1 MAAGLSACT
10 VQPSIVEH
18 LPPQTFSEDALLT
31 GTVILSRPVV
41 EKDLPNIDILAINR
55 DMHLLLDSVDGA
67 TKSARLNTLME
78 KLQDQNFSLLYDAD
92 ATLNASTVFVEQRG
106 NCMAF
111 SVFMVAMA
119 RELGINAQFNEVL
132 VPETWSLK
140 NQQIFVY
147 QHINVIANLDIE
159 QRMLD
164 FNFVEY
170 QPIYR
175 QATLEDTDAFARF
188 YSNLSMDFLSDQ
200 KYTDAFLYIRK
211 ALALSPQS
219 ADLWNNLGAV
229 YRAGGHPDHAASA
242 YRVSLV
248 IDGTN
253 TMALSNLERVLTEEG
268 DWQST
273 NIISEHLQRYREQ
286 NPYYWYG
293 NALAAYKQGH
303 YELAI
308 NDIKA
313 AISLEK
319 NDHRFHFLLGLLR
332 FKSGNYGYRGHLQQ
346 ALTLSAADRDQGR
359 YRQKLE
365 ILGLED
371 IRPTRRHKATRSWA
385 RTNLWWWLNR

>member
-1 MAAGLSACT
+1 M
-10 VQPSIVEH
+10 
-18 LPPQTFSEDALLT
+18 LT
-31 GTVILSRPVV
+31 GTVILSRPVA

-78 KLQDQNFSLLYDAD
+78 KLQDQNFTLLYDAD

-140 NQQIFVY
+140 NKQTYVY
-147 QHINVIANLDIE
+147 QHINVIADLDIE

-175 QATLEDTDAFARF
+175 QTTLEDTDAFARF

-229 YRAGGHPDHAASA
+229 YRAAGHPDHAASA
-242 YRVSLV
+242 YKVSLV

-253 TMALSNLERVLTEEG
+253 TMALSNLERILTEEG

-308 NDIKA
+308 DDIKA

-332 FKSGNYGYRGHLQQ
+332 FKSGNYGYRGHFQQ
-346 ALTLSAADRDQGR
+346 ALTLSVADRDQGR

-371 IRPTRRHKATRSWA
+371 IRPTRQHKAA
-385 RTNLWWWLNR
+385 RFWDRRNWWSRLVR